1 MIKSVFYYYRIR
13 FYKSPKV
20 TTFLLV
26 SILLTGCGH
35 FIPIR
40 RRIS

>member
-1 MIKSVFYYYRIR
+1 MIKSVFYNRVD

-26 SILLTGCGH
+26 SVLLTD
-35 FIPIR
+35 
-40 RRIS
+40 

>member
-1 MIKSVFYYYRIR
+1 MIKSVFYYRVR

-26 SILLTGCGH
+26 SVLLTD
-35 FIPIR
+35 
-40 RRIS
+40 